1 MVWPS
6 TRTVSPDPPVSP
18 LPSLFSLPA
27 LSYDISMRLLLRSA
41 ALTLLFV
48 GATLAAAQST
58 ASPSGKLPFE
68 LKLIG
73 PNIWAALDDAN
84 GDSGANAGFVIGDS
98 GVLVIDTF
106 ENEAAAKALLVEIQK
121 LTHLPVKFVVNTHYH
136 LDHVAGNRVFSN
148 AGAVI
153 VAHRSVRAWIN
164 TENLKFFGDKI
175 KPEEKSFVEHL
186 LGPEVAYESE
196 LTIFL
201 GSRRIDIKF
210 FEGHTGGDSIVS
222 IPDAGIVFCGDLF
235 WRKTLPNLIDANTTA
250 WIASLDDIP
259 AIPLEIA
266 TDGPALHSAVFVPG
280 HGSVGNASDV
290 QDFQKYLAYLL
301 SVTQKPVNAGKT
313 GDDLLAVILPQLT
326 QSYGSW
332 DFFKDFSRSNILDA
346 AAELNGSKRTPLRAK
361 R

>member
-1 MVWPS
+1 MS
-6 TRTVSPDPPVSP
+6 
-18 LPSLFSLPA
+18 F
-27 LSYDISMRLLLRSA
+27 LLR
-41 ALTLLFV
+41 L
-48 GATLAAAQST
+48 ATLALFCVSATIAAAQS
-58 ASPSGKLPFE
+58 AAPPSGKLPFE

-84 GDSGANAGFVIGDS
+84 GDAGANAGFVVGDS

-106 ENEAAAKALLVEIQK
+106 ENEAAAKALLAEIQK

-136 LDHVAGNRVFSN
+136 VDHVAGNRVFSN

-196 LTIFL
+196 LALFL
-201 GSRRIDIKF
+201 GSRRIDVKF
-210 FEGHTGGDSIVS
+210 FEGHTGGDSVVS
-222 IPDAGIVFCGDLF
+222 IPDAGVVFCGDLF
-235 WRKTLPNLIDANTTA
+235 WRKTLPNLIDATTSA

-259 AIPLEIA
+259 SIPVERA
-266 TDGPALHSAVFVPG
+266 ADGPTMHSAIFVPG
-280 HGSVGNASDV
+280 HGSVGTAADV
-290 QDFQKYLAYLL
+290 QDFQKYLEYLR
-301 SVTQKPVNAGKT
+301 SVTQKPVDAGKS
-313 GDDLLAVILPQLT
+313 GDDLVSAILPQLT
-326 QSYGSW
+326 QTYGSW

-346 AAELNGSKRTPLRAK
+346 AAELNGSKRTPPRLK
-361 R
+361 K